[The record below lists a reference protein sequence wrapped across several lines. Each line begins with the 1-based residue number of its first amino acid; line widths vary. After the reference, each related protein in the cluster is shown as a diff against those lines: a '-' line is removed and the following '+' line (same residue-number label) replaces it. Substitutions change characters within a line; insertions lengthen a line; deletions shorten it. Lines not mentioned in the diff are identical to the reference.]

1 MPHRVVQISDSH
13 LFASTDGR
21 LLGLNTEQSL
31 AAVIS
36 CIKKE
41 QPQIDLV
48 LATGDISQ
56 DGSVDSYKRF
66 QAHLEQINAPSYWL
80 QGNHDLTTPMLNAL
94 GGRSHLSPC
103 IISLGEWR
111 IIMLNSSIERQVPG
125 YFVEEELQFL
135 RRALAET
142 KEHPTLVALHHHPIP
157 MGCAWLDTQVV
168 ANTADFWR
176 VLDVFSH
183 VKIVMWGH
191 VHQAWQGERNGVV
204 LMSVPST
211 CVQFKPHSEDFAIDD
226 LAPGYRWLDLFDNG
240 EFITGTSRVE
250 NLKFEVDFSIKGY

>member
-1 MPHRVVQISDSH
+1 
-13 LFASTDGR
+13 
-21 LLGLNTEQSL
+21 
-31 AAVIS
+31 
-36 CIKKE
+36 
-41 QPQIDLV
+41 
-48 LATGDISQ
+48 
-56 DGSVDSYKRF
+56 
-66 QAHLEQINAPSYWL
+66 
-80 QGNHDLTTPMLNAL
+80 
-94 GGRSHLSPC
+94 
-103 IISLGEWR
+103 
-111 IIMLNSSIERQVPG
+111 
-125 YFVEEELQFL
+125 
-135 RRALAET
+135 
-142 KEHPTLVALHHHPIP
+142 